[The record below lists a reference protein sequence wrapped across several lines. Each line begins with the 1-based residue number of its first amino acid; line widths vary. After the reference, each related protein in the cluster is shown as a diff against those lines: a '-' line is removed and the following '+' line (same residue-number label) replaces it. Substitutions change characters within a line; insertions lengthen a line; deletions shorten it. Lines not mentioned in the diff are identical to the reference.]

1 MLRVEFNH
9 DENGTLIVRLQGRLV
24 GPYAEDARIAL
35 ERNLTRPSILV
46 DLSEV
51 TFVDSFGE
59 QILVWLGRLGAS
71 FVAGNLYAFDVCER
85 LQLRSSTKRNGFGP
99 GTDNTEV
106 LT

>member
-9 DENGTLIVRLQGRLV
+9 DENGTLTVRLQGRLV

-35 ERNLTRPSILV
+35 ERYMAPQSILV

-51 TFVDSFGE
+51 TFVDSLGE
-59 QILVWLGRLGAS
+59 QVLVWLGRLGAS
-71 FVAGNLYAFDVCER
+71 FVAGNLYALDVCER
-85 LQLRSSTKRNGFGP
+85 LQLRFSTRRNGFAP
-99 GTDNTEV
+99 GTDTEV

>member
-85 LQLRSSTKRNGFGP
+85 LQLRLSTRRNGFGA
-99 GTDNTEV
+99 GTDAEV

>member
-85 LQLRSSTKRNGFGP
+85 LQLRFSANRNGFGA
-99 GTDNTEV
+99 GTDTEV
-106 LT
+106 LK